1 MPALKVEGLSA
12 GYPRTGTV
20 LAGIDLTVARGE
32 VCGLIGPNG
41 AGKSTLL
48 KAILGLDVEMTGRLE
63 ICGHPVADLTRMQR
77 ARLASYLPQTFGSGS
92 RLTVGETVLLGR
104 HPYRAGWSGDSH
116 RDTSVAERCMRETG
130 VWELRR
136 REFQE
141 LSGGEK
147 RLVMLAA
154 ALAQEP
160 GLLLLDEPGS
170 SLDFRHQLDI
180 WLLLRRLA
188 ARGIGVLVSTHEIG
202 ISGRF
207 LDRVILLSGGRTR
220 AVGTPEEVFTGETLS
235 PVFGVHLLVS
245 RDAATGSWM
254 IIPEAPA

>member
-1 MPALKVEGLSA
+1 VPALRVAGLSA
-12 GYPRTGTV
+12 GYARTGTV
-20 LAGIDLTVARGE
+20 ISGIDLTVAEGE
-32 VCGLIGPNG
+32 ICGLIGPNG

-48 KAILGLDVEMTGRLE
+48 RAILGLDVEMTGSVE
-63 ICGHPVADLTRMQR
+63 ICGCSGGSLTRMQR
-77 ARLASYLPQTFGSGS
+77 ARLASYLPQSIITGC
-92 RLTVGETVLLGR
+92 RLTVAEMVLLGR
-104 HPYRAGWSGDSH
+104 HPYRSGWSQDSPGDL
-116 RDTSVAERCMRETG
+116 SVAEECMVETG

-147 RLVMLAA
+147 RLVMLAS

-170 SLDFRHQLDI
+170 SLDFRHQLNI
-180 WLLLRRLA
+180 WLLLRKLA

-207 LDRVILLSGGRTR
+207 LDRVMVISDGGSR
-220 AVGTPEEVFTGETLS
+220 ASGTPEEVFTGEILS
-235 PVFGVHLLVS
+235 EVFGIHLLVS
-245 RDAATGSWM
+245 RDTATGSWT
-254 IIPEAPA
+254 IIPEVPE

>member
-1 MPALKVEGLSA
+1 MPALKVTGLSA

-20 LAGIDLTVARGE
+20 MSGIDLTIERGE

-48 KAILGLDVEMTGRLE
+48 KAVLGLDVEASGGIE
-63 ICGHPVADLTRMQR
+63 ICDRPVRDLGRMQR
-77 ARLASYLPQTFGSGS
+77 ARLASYLPQSMGAAS
-92 RLTVGETVLLGR
+92 RLTVAETVLLGR
-104 HPYRAGWSGDSH
+104 HPYRSGWSRDSG
-116 RDTSVAERCMRETG
+116 RDEAVAEECLRETG
-130 VWELRR
+130 IWHLRN
-136 REFQE
+136 REFGR

-154 ALAQEP
+154 SLAQEP

-188 ARGIGVLVSTHEIG
+188 DRGIGILVSTHEIG

-207 LDRVILLSGGRTR
+207 LDTVLVIAGGGAR
-220 AVGTPEEVFTGETLS
+220 AFGPPSEVFTGGILS
-235 PVFGVHLLVS
+235 EVYGVRLAVS
-245 RDAATGSWM
+245 RDRATGAWS
-254 IIPEAPA
+254 ILPEEGA